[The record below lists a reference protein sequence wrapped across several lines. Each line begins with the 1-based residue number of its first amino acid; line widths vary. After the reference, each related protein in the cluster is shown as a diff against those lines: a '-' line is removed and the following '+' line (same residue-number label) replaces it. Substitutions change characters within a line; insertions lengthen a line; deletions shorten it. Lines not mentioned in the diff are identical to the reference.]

1 LKNCLLI
8 SLLRDITL
16 VKRLSLNE
24 WDLLIRQARSTGLT
38 ARLYYFIKK
47 NELVEF
53 IPAIVLKHFISEW
66 MYFTKLYQSVGWE
79 LSELVRALDKKN
91 LSVLLMK
98 GTAYVALEL
107 EASKGRIFSDIDLL
121 FPHDSIDLAE
131 SALMNAGWMGTHHNE
146 YDRNYYRQWMHEIP
160 PLRHVQRQS
169 VLDVHHNI
177 LPPTAK
183 IKVNAE
189 KLLENIIE
197 VNGEN
202 IFCLSPE
209 DLVLHSVTHLFH
221 EGDFVHGLRDISDLD
236 LLLKE
241 FSVQKTFWTKLTER
255 VTELNLGRPLYY
267 GLRYSSFFLKT
278 SIPDSVICSVNRF
291 APNALMLR
299 VMDFVFL
306 RALMPDHPSCD
317 VRWTGLARWLLY
329 IRSHWLRMPMYL
341 LVPHLLRKSWMGFV
355 GGTAKD

>member
-1 LKNCLLI
+1 MKNCLLI
-8 SLLRDITL
+8 SLLRDVTL
-16 VKRLSLNE
+16 VKRLSLKE

-47 NELVEF
+47 NELVDF

-79 LSELVRALDKKN
+79 LSELKSALDKKN
-91 LSVLLMK
+91 LPVHLMK

-107 EASKGRIFSDIDLL
+107 EVSKGRIFSDIDLL
-121 FPHDSIDLAE
+121 FSHDSIDLAE

-146 YDRNYYRQWMHEIP
+146 YDRHYYRQWMHEIP

-183 IKVNAE
+183 IQINVE
-189 KLLENIIE
+189 KILAAVVE
-197 VNGEN
+197 VDGEN

-209 DLVLHSVTHLFH
+209 DLVLHSATHLFH

-241 FSVQKTFWTKLTER
+241 FSVEKVFWSKLVER
-255 VTELNLGRPLYY
+255 AVELNLGRLLYY
-267 GLRYSSFFLKT
+267 GFRYTSFFLKT
-278 SIPDSVICSVNRF
+278 PIPDSVIGSISKF
-291 APNALMLR
+291 APNGVMLR
-299 VMDFVFL
+299 VMDFIFF

-317 VRWTGLARWLLY
+317 DRWTGLARWVLY
-329 IRSHWLRMPMYL
+329 IRSHWLRMPVYL
-341 LVPHLLRKSWMGFV
+341 LVPHLVRKSWMRVTGESSH
-355 GGTAKD
+355 

>member
-1 LKNCLLI
+1 MKNCLLI
-8 SLLRDITL
+8 SLLRDVTL
-16 VKRLSLNE
+16 VKRLSLKE

-47 NELVEF
+47 NELVDF

-79 LSELVRALDKKN
+79 LSELKIALDKKN
-91 LSVLLMK
+91 LPVQLMK
-98 GTAYVALEL
+98 GTAYVALDL
-107 EASKGRIFSDIDLL
+107 EVSKGRIFSDIDLL
-121 FPHDSIDLAE
+121 FSHDSIDLAE

-160 PLRHVQRQS
+160 PLRHVKRQS

-189 KLLENIIE
+189 KILANIIK
-197 VNGEN
+197 VDGEN

-209 DLVLHSVTHLFH
+209 DLVLHSATHLFH

-241 FSVQKTFWTKLTER
+241 FSEENVFWVKLIER
-255 VTELNLGRPLYY
+255 AVELNLGRPLYY
-267 GLRYSSFFLKT
+267 GLRYTSFFLKT

-291 APNALMLR
+291 APNGLMLR
-299 VMDFVFL
+299 VMDFVFF

-317 VRWTGLARWLLY
+317 VRWTSLARWLLY

-341 LVPHLLRKSWMGFV
+341 LVPHLLRKSWMGLV
-355 GGTAKD
+355 GGTTH